1 MKKNFKMSLA
11 VVLMSSALLVACN
24 KNNSSNSTDNASP
37 KENNTKV
44 EQNVTA
50 KNGEEKSQDVAL
62 SDWSGEWN
70 SIANYI
76 DDAGLKGAYEEVAK
90 RDNITEEQAKKNFAD
105 HVAVDFGAMKVDED
119 SITFFSKPGGEEIEK
134 ANFKYVDKHP
144 MEHGGKTLYWYEFS
158 SNGKYPT
165 ILMMP
170 VHGEDHMPH
179 FHLRV
184 GGTAEEMLAKD
195 TWYPTFV
202 SPTVTIDQVYE
213 EVAE

>member
-1 MKKNFKMSLA
+1 MNKNFRKSLVA
-11 VVLMSSALLVACN
+11 ILMSSALLVACS
-24 KNNSSNSTDNASP
+24 KNNSSNTSENAKT
-37 KENNTKV
+37 KENNTKI
-44 EQNVTA
+44 EENVSA
-50 KNGEEKSQDVAL
+50 KVNEEKAQDVSL

-76 DDAGLKGAYEEVAK
+76 DDEGLKGAYEEVSK
-90 RDNITEEQAKKNFAD
+90 RDNITEEQAKKNFSD
-105 HVAVDFGAMKVDED
+105 HVAIDFGAIKVDDE

-158 SNGKYPT
+158 SDRKYPT

-184 GGTAEEMLAKD
+184 GKTAEEMLAKD
-195 TWYPTFV
+195 DWYPTFV

>member
-24 KNNSSNSTDNASP
+24 KNNSSNSTNNASP

-44 EQNVTA
+44 EHNVHSDHA
-50 KNGEEKSQDVAL
+50 KEESQDVAL

-70 SIANYI
+70 NIASYI

-90 RDNITEEQAKKNFAD
+90 RDNITEEQAKKNFSD
-105 HVAVDFGAMKVDED
+105 RVAVDFGAMKVDED

-158 SNGKYPT
+158 SDGKYPT

-170 VHGEDHMPH
+170 VHGEDNMPH

-195 TWYPTFV
+195 NWYPTFV

>member
-11 VVLMSSALLVACN
+11 VVLMSSTLLVACN
-24 KNNSSNSTDNASP
+24 KNNSSHSTNHASS
-37 KENNTKV
+37 KENHTKV
-44 EQNVTA
+44 EQNIAA
-50 KNGEEKSQDVAL
+50 KTEEKSQDVAL

-70 SIANYI
+70 NIANFI
-76 DDAGLKGAYEEVAK
+76 DDDALKGAYDEVAK
-90 RDNITEEQAKKNFAD
+90 RDNITAEQAKQNFAD
-105 HVAVDFGAMKVDED
+105 RTAVDFGAIKVDDD
-119 SITFFSKPGGEEIEK
+119 SITFFSKPGGEELEK

-158 SNGKYPT
+158 SDGKYPT

-170 VHGEDHMPH
+170 VHGEEHMPH

-184 GGTAEEMLAKD
+184 GESTEEMLAKD
-195 TWYPTFV
+195 NWYPTFV